1 MQNTK
6 SKADKICAFLPQIR
20 KLSRAYSFVGADADD
35 IAQDTI
41 LKLLCS
47 QSVPAFI
54 SPSWLRAVVH
64 NVARDRYRKDKRE
77 SRYLDRS
84 IKLSCC
90 GSVCENGYESSVY
103 ASSLGVTGPE
113 PEFFPLLH
121 KLLTDMKAPLKQTLL
136 LHAEGYTYVEI
147 ALQSS
152 VPVGTVRSRLHH
164 ARKQLLVHLKACK

>member
-1 MQNTK
+1 MQNTE
-6 SKADKICAFLPQIR
+6 SKTNKICALLPMIR
-20 KLSRAYSFVGADADD
+20 KLSLAYSFVGADADD
-35 IAQDTI
+35 IAQDAV

-47 QSVPAFI
+47 QSVPAAI

-84 IKLSCC
+84 VKLSSC

-103 ASSLGVTGPE
+103 VSSLGVTGPE

-121 KLLTDMKAPLKQTLL
+121 KLLADMKAPLKQTFLM
-136 LHAEGYTYVEI
+136 HAEGYTYAEI
-147 ALQSS
+147 ALLSS
-152 VPVGTVRSRLHH
+152 IPIGTVRSRLHH
-164 ARKQLLVHLKACK
+164 ARKQLLANLKACH